1 MELVDLLKQ
10 LRQRRQQCVE
20 AIELLQDLQGINA
33 HVPVKP
39 LTARKGRKSMGPEER
54 QEVSLRMKR
63 YWESRRAKT
72 VGIRSF
78 RASGFSASG
87 GSTY

>member
-1 MELVDLLKQ
+1 
-10 LRQRRQQCVE
+10 
-20 AIELLQDLQGINA
+20 
-33 HVPVKP
+33 VKP

-72 VGIRSF
+72 VEIRSF
-78 RASGFSASG
+78 RASRFSASG